1 MTLPEDF
8 KVLTPQEFMS
18 LTEREKRLE
27 EALERIEFVTMEYFD
42 SVDDAEDLINE
53 IFEIA
58 RGSRAQKP

>member
-27 EALERIEFVTMEYFD
+27 AALERIEFVTMEYFD
-42 SVDDAEDLINE
+42 SVEDAEDIINE